1 MWTKTL
7 FIVLVLL
14 SLRKITLVASGREEF
29 QNNIFAARTLKSIE
43 IRLSRL
49 EQRLRAVE
57 QPGTK

>member
-14 SLRKITLVASGREEF
+14 SLRKITLVASGLEEF